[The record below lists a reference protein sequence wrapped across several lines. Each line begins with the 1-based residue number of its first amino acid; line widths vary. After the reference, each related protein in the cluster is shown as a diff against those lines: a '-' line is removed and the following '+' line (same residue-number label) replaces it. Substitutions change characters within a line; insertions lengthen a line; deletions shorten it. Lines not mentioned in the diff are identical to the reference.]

1 MESSHELKIAL
12 TKIRL
17 MADIAQSAQCRNDEY
32 ALVMEMISDM
42 ADQVLDEEE
51 ATYPPSWFTTT
62 KNSLEHR
69 VIPFKQLCMHLVHD
83 FAW

>member
-1 MESSHELKIAL
+1 MESSHELKMAL

-51 ATYPPSWFTTT
+51 ATYPP
-62 KNSLEHR
+62 
-69 VIPFKQLCMHLVHD
+69 FKVYD
-83 FAW
+83 DEE

>member
-1 MESSHELKIAL
+1 MAL

-51 ATYPPSWFTTT
+51 ATYPPFMVYDD
-62 KNSLEHR
+62 EE
-69 VIPFKQLCMHLVHD
+69 
-83 FAW
+83 

>member
-1 MESSHELKIAL
+1 MESSHELKMAL

-42 ADQVLDEEE
+42 ADRVLDE
-51 ATYPPSWFTTT
+51 ADTPS
-62 KNSLEHR
+62 
-69 VIPFKQLCMHLVHD
+69 VPFSVFD
-83 FAW
+83 DDE